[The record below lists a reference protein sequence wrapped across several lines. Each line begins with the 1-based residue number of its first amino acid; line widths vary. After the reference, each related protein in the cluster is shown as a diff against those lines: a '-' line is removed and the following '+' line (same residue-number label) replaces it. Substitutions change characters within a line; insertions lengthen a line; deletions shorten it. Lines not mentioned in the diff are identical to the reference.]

1 MTGPRDRSFLRETAY
16 TYADNDLLLTKSDS
30 SGAYTK
36 NHYDKYGKVIKTET
50 LRDSSLYDVER
61 FAYDLQ
67 NRVVKQIRL
76 VDEADLAGAGW
87 PNVQALRDAEYPG
100 MIRVITGYE
109 YDTLGNRT
117 KEIDPRAYAY
127 TSDDAEHGNLMP
139 SVTPT
144 TP

>member
-1 MTGPRDRSFLRETAY
+1 M
-16 TYADNDLLLTKSDS
+16 LLTKSDS

-76 VDEADLAGAGW
+76 VDEADLAGAAGAA
-87 PNVQALRDAEYPG
+87 NVQALRDAEYPG

-109 YDTLGNRT
+109 YDTLATERRKSIRGLMLIHPMMRS
-117 KEIDPRAYAY
+117 IGI
-127 TSDDAEHGNLMP
+127 SMP